1 MLKVAVVLSVLAA
14 LIILPVIGLN
24 PIDKIPFPRVSS
36 PANNEGTP
44 VPVGGAGNAGNPAG
58 PGAVNTQ
65 KTYECTSD
73 NVPVD
78 KSKTG
83 IIFPLFGTIGPLWDD
98 MLTYRHE
105 HPSLPWIGVVNPH
118 NGPGDQQEDIYG
130 HYITVMQECH
140 ISVLG
145 YVSTFWGAVPL
156 DTVKSDIDKYKEFY
170 GIDGIFLDEMSNKAE
185 NVQYYK
191 DITAYAKSV
200 GVKYVVGNTGT
211 DAAPE
216 YVGVVDNIVISEGYG
231 APTLSR
237 LGGWHVGY
245 GKENFSYIAYS
256 QSTVDRQYVATS
268 ASFSSYLYIT
278 DDHFPNPYD
287 QMPSHF
293 DELLALLDPG
303 KSSNLHNVVA
313 KSVDIGG
320 VPINGT
326 LDISTGADKLV
337 SGRGWVTYV
346 GSEGKDYS
354 VTALNNKDYAFA
366 HWEDGSTS
374 HTKTFKLD
382 SASVIHTA
390 YYRERDKPIEP
401 GVTINAMT
409 EGGSDIS
416 MWAVIESDGKM
427 VKSGFTPLRFTG
439 NPGQEYT
446 ITVAGWQYYSFSK
459 WMDGQT
465 SNTYKMRYSGEEF
478 ITAFYRYETPDKAY
492 NTLTV
497 NTFGPKGEIVTMWTT
512 VNDSTGAKVEEGY
525 TPLTIPVEEG
535 KTYTVGV
542 ADWQNQVFDHWQ
554 DGSKNR
560 FTEVKVSAP
569 HEEVAAHYVTK

>member
-1 MLKVAVVLSVLAA
+1 VLKVALALSVLAV

-24 PIDKIPFPRVSS
+24 PIDKIPFLRVSS
-36 PANNEGTP
+36 PANNEGA
-44 VPVGGAGNAGNPAG
+44 PVGTGNPGSSTGTANT
-58 PGAVNTQ
+58 VTQ
-65 KTYECTSD
+65 KTYECTND
-73 NVPVD
+73 NVPID
-78 KSKTG
+78 ENKTG
-83 IIFPLFGTIGPLWDD
+83 IIFPLFGTTGQLWDD
-98 MLTYRHE
+98 MLAYRHL

-118 NGPGDQQEDIYG
+118 NGPGDQREDIYS
-130 HYITVMQECH
+130 HYISVMQDCH

-156 DTVKSDIDKYKEFY
+156 DTVKADIDRYREFY
-170 GIDGIFLDEMSNKAE
+170 GIDGIFLDEMSNLRD

-268 ASFSSYLYIT
+268 ASFASYLYIT

-287 QMPSHF
+287 EMPSHF

-303 KSSNLHNVVA
+303 KRGDLHNVVV
-313 KSVDIGG
+313 KSVDLAGN
-320 VPINGT
+320 PINGT
-326 LDISTGADKLV
+326 LDISLDQKKLV

-346 GSEGKDYS
+346 GSGGNDYT

-374 HTKTFKLD
+374 HTRTDKLG

-390 YYRERDKPIEP
+390 YYRERDKPVEP

-416 MWAVIESDGKM
+416 MWVVVESDGKM
-427 VKSGFTPLRFTG
+427 IKSGFTPLRFTG
-439 NPGQEYT
+439 NPGQEYA
-446 ITVAGWQYYSFSK
+446 ITVAGWQYYKFNK

-465 SNTYKMRYSGEEF
+465 SNTYTMKYSGEKF
-478 ITAFYRYETPDKAY
+478 LTAFYKYESPDTAY
-492 NTLTV
+492 DTLTV
-497 NTFGPKGEIVTMWTT
+497 NTYGQKGEIVTMWTT
-512 VNDSTGAKVEEGY
+512 VRDSTGVTVAEGY
-525 TPLTIPVEEG
+525 SPLTIPVEEG

-542 ADWQNQVFDHWQ
+542 ADWQDQVFDHWQ

-560 FTEVKVSAP
+560 FAEVTIRAP
-569 HEEVAAHYVTK
+569 HEEMTAHYVTK

>member
-24 PIDKIPFPRVSS
+24 PLDRIPFPRVSS

-44 VPVGGAGNAGNPAG
+44 VPVGSTGGGVIASTP
-58 PGAVNTQ
+58 

-78 KSKTG
+78 KTKTG
-83 IIFPLFGTIGPLWDD
+83 IIFPLFGTAGRLWDE
-98 MLTYRHE
+98 MLAYRHM

-118 NGPGDQQEDIYG
+118 NGPGTEWEAVYDRYV
-130 HYITVMQECH
+130 TVMQECH

-156 DTVKSDIDKYKEFY
+156 NTVKDNIDKYKQFY

-200 GVKYVVGNTGT
+200 GVKYVMGNTGT

-216 YVGVVDNIVISEGYG
+216 YVGVVDNIVISEGDG

-256 QSTVDRQYVATS
+256 QSIVDTQYVATS
-268 ASFSSYLYIT
+268 ASFVSYLFIT
-278 DDHFPNPYD
+278 DAHLPNPYN
-287 QMPSHF
+287 QMSSHF

-303 KSSNLHNVVA
+303 KSADIHNVVV

-320 VPINGT
+320 SPINAT
-326 LDISTGADKLV
+326 LDISAGQDKLV
-337 SGRGWVTYV
+337 SDKGWVTYV
-346 GSEGKDYS
+346 GSEGKEYT

-366 HWEDGSTS
+366 HWEDGSIS
-374 HTKTFKLD
+374 YTKEVKLG
-382 SASVIHTA
+382 SVSVTHTA
-390 YYRERDKPIEP
+390 YYRERDKPAEP

-409 EGGSDIS
+409 EGGSDIR
-416 MWAVIESDGKM
+416 MWAVIESGGKM
-427 VKSGFTPLRFTG
+427 VKSGFTPLRFSDS
-439 NPGQEYT
+439 PGQEYT
-446 ITVAGWQYYSFSK
+446 ITVAGWQYYTFNR

-465 SNTYKMRYSGEEF
+465 SNTYKLKYSGEQF
-478 ITAFYRYETPDKAY
+478 LTAFYKYESPNKA
-492 NTLTV
+492 NDTLTV

-512 VNDSTGAKVEEGY
+512 VKDSAGATVEEGY

-535 KTYTVGV
+535 KRYTVGV

-560 FTEVKVSAP
+560 FTEIKVRTP
-569 HEEVAAHYVTK
+569 HEQVAAHYVTK

>member
-1 MLKVAVVLSVLAA
+1 MLKVVVVLSVLAA

-24 PIDKIPFPRVSS
+24 PLDRIPFPRISS

-44 VPVGGAGNAGNPAG
+44 VPVGSTGGQPNPAG
-58 PGAVNTQ
+58 GVVASTP

-78 KSKTG
+78 KTKTG
-83 IIFPLFGTIGPLWDD
+83 IIFPLFGTVGRLWDD
-98 MLTYRHE
+98 MLAYRHM

-118 NGPGDQQEDIYG
+118 NGPGTGWEEAYDRYV
-130 HYITVMQECH
+130 TVMQECH

-156 DTVKSDIDKYKEFY
+156 NTVKDNIDKYKQFY

-268 ASFSSYLYIT
+268 ASFASYLFIT

-287 QMPSHF
+287 RMPSHF

-303 KSSNLHNVVA
+303 KSADIHNVVV

-320 VPINGT
+320 SPINAT
-326 LDISTGADKLV
+326 LDISADQGKLV
-337 SGRGWVTYV
+337 SDKGWVTYV
-346 GSEGKDYS
+346 GSEGKEYT

-374 HTKTFKLD
+374 YTKEVKLG
-382 SASVIHTA
+382 SVSVTHTA
-390 YYRERDKPIEP
+390 YYRERDKPVEP

-409 EGGSDIS
+409 EGGSDIR
-416 MWAVIESDGKM
+416 MWAVIESEGKM
-427 VKSGFTPLRFTG
+427 VKSGFTPLRFSG

-446 ITVAGWQYYSFSK
+446 ITVAGWQYYTFNR

-465 SNTYKMRYSGEEF
+465 SNTYTLKYSGEQF
-478 ITAFYRYETPDKAY
+478 LTAFYKYESPDKAY
-492 NTLTV
+492 DTLTV

-512 VNDSTGAKVEEGY
+512 VKDRAGATVEEGY

-535 KTYTVGV
+535 KRYTVGV

-560 FTEVKVSAP
+560 FTEIKVSAP